1 MSSLGCN
8 RDCLRTYARHLNHVL
23 QRNTQHNRK
32 QYYSIS
38 LINKTLETNQNM
50 DTFLDGAL
58 FIWRKYDFICM
69 RHMVCTPLIIS
80 YLSPENHL
88 PVLSSTVRT
97 SFQWNFLTSI
107 SVQFYVLAAS
117 KDLWYAFS
125 HHIFYMIC
133 NIMFLVEL
141 KYTQKIFLCF
151 GTTMFVCVCLIF
163 AWVCTRDINES
174 ENKHWKR
181 WKFLSNFCVSSF
193 LCSFP
198 FIEKHLQVIAWST
211 SFHSYPIES
220 AMIMYVY

>member
-1 MSSLGCN
+1 MEELTRWC
-8 RDCLRTYARHLNHVL
+8 
-23 QRNTQHNRK
+23 
-32 QYYSIS
+32 SIY
-38 LINKTLETNQNM
+38 LK
-50 DTFLDGAL
+50 
-58 FIWRKYDFICM
+58 RKYDFVWIKY
-69 RHMVCTPLIIS
+69 MVSTPLIIS

-107 SVQFYVLAAS
+107 SVQFYVIAAS

-133 NIMFLVEL
+133 SIIFLVEL
-141 KYTQKIFLCF
+141 KHTQKIFLCF

-181 WKFLSNFCVSSF
+181 WKFLSNICVSSF

-211 SFHSYPIES
+211 SFHSYHIES